1 MTQTLS
7 QLEHSEAFIE
17 RHIGSSAE
25 QRQEL
30 LAAVGAR
37 SLSAL
42 IQQIVPADIQLPGP
56 PPVGDAATEHQALAE
71 LKAIASQNQRYKS
84 YIGMGYSAVLTPPV
98 ILRNMLENP
107 GWYTAYTPYQPEVS
121 QGRLEALLN
130 FQTVTLDL
138 TGLDLASASLLDEAT
153 AAAEA
158 MALAKRASKLKDANR
173 FFVADDVHP
182 QTLDVV
188 RTRAETFGF
197 DVIVDKAEKVLE
209 LDGVFGVLLQQ
220 VGTTGELHDYSAL
233 LAELKS
239 RKIITSVAAD
249 IMALVLLTAPGKQ
262 GADVV
267 FGSAQRFGV
276 PMGYGGP
283 HAAFFAC
290 RDEFKRSMPGRIIGV
305 SRDAAGNTALR
316 MAMQT
321 IGMGYSAVL
330 TPPVILRNMLENPG
344 WYTAYTPYQ
353 PEVSQGRLEALLNFQ
368 TVTLDLT
375 GLDLASAS
383 LLDEATAAAEAMAL
397 AKRASKLK
405 DANRFFVADDV
416 HPQTL
421 DVVRTR
427 AETFGFDVIV
437 DKAEKVLELDG
448 VFGVLLQQVGTTGE
462 LHDYSALL
470 AELKSRKIITSV
482 AADIM
487 ALVLL
492 TAPGKQGADVV
503 FGSAQRFGVPMGYG
517 GPHAAFFACRDEFKR
532 SMPGRIIG
540 VSRDAAGNT
549 ALRMAMQ
556 TREQHIRREK
566 ANSNIC
572 TSQVLLANIASLYAV
587 YHGPQ
592 GLQRIAGRIHRLT
605 DILAA
610 GLQKAG
616 LTLRHHTWFDTL
628 TVEVKDKAAVLE
640 RALSFGIN
648 LRTDIHG
655 AVGITL
661 DEATSREDVQTLF
674 ALLAGDNHGL
684 DIDALDAAV
693 SKNSQSIPAAM
704 LRQDPILTHP
714 VFNRYHSET
723 EMMRYMHRLERKDL
737 ALNQAMIPLG
747 SCTMKLNA
755 AAEMIP
761 ITWPEFSELHP
772 FCPPEQ
778 AAGYQQMIGQLSQWL
793 VQLTGYDAVCMQPN
807 SGAQGEYAGLLAI
820 RRYHE
825 SRNEA
830 GRHVCLIPSSAHGT
844 NPASA
849 QMAGMSV
856 VVVACDKNGNIDLHD
871 LRVKAEQAGEELS
884 CIMVTYPSTHGV
896 YEETIREVCQIVH
909 QFGGQVYLDGANM
922 NAQVGITTPGYIGA
936 DVSHL
941 NLHKTFC
948 IPHGGGGPGMG
959 PIGVK
964 AHLAPFVPGHS
975 VVQIDGVTT
984 QQGAVSAAPFGSASI
999 LPISWMYIRMMG
1011 AEGLKQASQM
1021 AILNANYIATRL
1033 KDAYPILYTGRDHRV
1048 AHECIL
1054 DIRPLKEE
1062 TGISEMDIAKRL
1074 IDFGFHA
1081 PTMSFPV
1088 ACTLMVEPTESESK
1102 VELDRFIDAM
1112 LAIRSEIDRVAK
1124 GEWPL
1129 EDNPLV
1135 NAPHVQAELVND
1147 WQHPYSR
1154 ELAVFPVAGVRE
1166 NKYWPSVK
1174 RLDDVYGDRN
1184 LFCSCVPMSDY
1195 E

>member
-1 MTQTLS
+1 MTQKLS
-7 QLEHSEAFIE
+7 QLEHHGAFIE
-17 RHIGSSAE
+17 RHIGPSQE
-25 QRQEL
+25 QQDAML
-30 LAAVGAR
+30 HAIGAA
-37 SLSAL
+37 SLTDL
-42 IQQIVPADIQLPGP
+42 ITSIVPADIQLPSP
-56 PPVGDAATEHQALAE
+56 PAVGDALTEHLALAE
-71 LKAIASQNQRYKS
+71 LKAIAAQNQRYKS
-84 YIGMGYSAVLTPPV
+84 YIGMGYTPVLTPPV

-130 FQTVTLDL
+130 FQQLTLDL
-138 TGLDLASASLLDEAT
+138 TGLDIASASLLDEAT

-158 MALAKRASKLKDANR
+158 MAMAKRVSKLKHANR
-173 FFVADDVHP
+173 FFVADDIHP

-197 DVIVDKAEKVLE
+197 DVLVDKAEKVLE
-209 LDGVFGVLLQQ
+209 LDDVFGVLLQQ
-220 VGTTGELHDYSAL
+220 VGTGGEVHDYADL
-233 LAELKS
+233 ITELKS
-239 RKIITSVAAD
+239 RKVVVSVAAD
-249 IMALVLLTAPGKQ
+249 MMTLVLLQAPGKQ
-262 GADVV
+262 GADIV

-283 HAAFFAC
+283 HAAFFAA
-290 RDEFKRSMPGRIIGV
+290 RDE
-305 SRDAAGNTALR
+305 
-316 MAMQT
+316 
-321 IGMGYSAVL
+321 
-330 TPPVILRNMLENPG
+330 
-344 WYTAYTPYQ
+344 
-353 PEVSQGRLEALLNFQ
+353 
-368 TVTLDLT
+368 
-375 GLDLASAS
+375 
-383 LLDEATAAAEAMAL
+383 
-397 AKRASKLK
+397 
-405 DANRFFVADDV
+405 
-416 HPQTL
+416 H
-421 DVVRTR
+421 
-427 AETFGFDVIV
+427 
-437 DKAEKVLELDG
+437 
-448 VFGVLLQQVGTTGE
+448 
-462 LHDYSALL
+462 
-470 AELKSRKIITSV
+470 
-482 AADIM
+482 
-487 ALVLL
+487 
-492 TAPGKQGADVV
+492 
-503 FGSAQRFGVPMGYG
+503 
-517 GPHAAFFACRDEFKR
+517 KR

-587 YHGPQ
+587 FHGPV
-592 GLQRIAGRIHRLT
+592 GLKRIASRIHRLT
-605 DILAA
+605 DILAQ
-610 GLQKAG
+610 GLQQRG
-616 LTLRHHTWFDTL
+616 LKLRHATWFDTL
-628 TVEVKDKAAVLE
+628 TVEVSDKAAVLD
-640 RALSFGIN
+640 RALSFGMN
-648 LRTDIHG
+648 LRSDILN

-661 DEATSREDVQTLF
+661 DETTTREDVTALF
-674 ALLAGDNHGL
+674 SVLLGNEHGL
-684 DIDALDAAV
+684 DIDVLDTDAQA
-693 SKNSQSIPAAM
+693 IPAAM
-704 LRQDPILTHP
+704 IRQEAILTHP
-714 VFNRYHSET
+714 VFNRHHSET
-723 EMMRYMHRLERKDL
+723 EMMRYMHSLERKDL

-761 ITWPEFSELHP
+761 ITWPEFAELHP
-772 FCPPEQ
+772 FCPAEQ
-778 AAGYQQMIGQLSQWL
+778 AGGYLQMIGQLSRWL
-793 VQLTGYDAVCMQPN
+793 VQLTGYDALCMQPN

-830 GRHVCLIPSSAHGT
+830 VRNICLIPSSAHGT

-849 QMAGMSV
+849 QMAGMEV
-856 VVVACDKNGNIDLHD
+856 VVVACDKQGNIDLHD
-871 LRVKAEQAGEELS
+871 LRLKAEQAGDALS

-975 VVQIDGVTT
+975 VVQIEGMLTG
-984 QQGAVSAAPFGSASI
+984 QGAVSAAPFGSASI

-1011 AEGLKQASQM
+1011 AEGLKQASSV
-1021 AILNANYIATRL
+1021 AILNANYIAHRL
-1033 KDAYPILYTGRDHRV
+1033 QSAYPILYAGRDGRV

-1054 DIRPLKEE
+1054 DIRPLKEQ
-1062 TGISEMDIAKRL
+1062 TGISELDIAKRL
-1074 IDFGFHA
+1074 IDYGFHA

-1088 ACTLMVEPTESESK
+1088 AGTLMVEPTESESK
-1102 VELDRFIDAM
+1102 TELDRFIDAM
-1112 LAIRSEIDRVAK
+1112 LAIRSEIDRVVE

-1135 NAPHVQAELVND
+1135 NAPHTQMEIVGE
-1147 WQHPYSR
+1147 WGHPYTR
-1154 ELAVFPVAGVRE
+1154 ELAVFPAGSA
-1166 NKYWPSVK
+1166 NKYWPTVK

-1184 LFCSCVPMSDY
+1184 LFCSCVPMSEY

>member
-1 MTQTLS
+1 MTQNLS
-7 QLEHSEAFIE
+7 QLEHNDAFIQ

-25 QRQEL
+25 QQQQM
-30 LAAVGAR
+30 LAAVGAN
-37 SLSAL
+37 SLSTL
-42 IQQIVPADIQLPGP
+42 IQQIVPADIQLPSP
-56 PPVGDAATEHQALAE
+56 PPVGEAATEHQALAE
-71 LKAIASQNQRYKS
+71 LKGIASQNQRYKS
-84 YIGMGYSAVLTPPV
+84 YIGMGYSPVLTPPV

-130 FQTVTLDL
+130 FQQLTQDL

-153 AAAEA
+153 AAAES

-188 RTRAETFGF
+188 LTRAETFGF
-197 DVIVDKAEKVLE
+197 EVIVDRAEKVLE
-209 LDGVFGVLLQQ
+209 LEGVFGVLLQQ

-233 LAELKS
+233 LSELK
-239 RKIITSVAAD
+239 K
-249 IMALVLLTAPGKQ
+249 
-262 GADVV
+262 
-267 FGSAQRFGV
+267 
-276 PMGYGGP
+276 
-283 HAAFFAC
+283 
-290 RDEFKRSMPGRIIGV
+290 
-305 SRDAAGNTALR
+305 
-316 MAMQT
+316 
-321 IGMGYSAVL
+321 
-330 TPPVILRNMLENPG
+330 
-344 WYTAYTPYQ
+344 
-353 PEVSQGRLEALLNFQ
+353 
-368 TVTLDLT
+368 
-375 GLDLASAS
+375 
-383 LLDEATAAAEAMAL
+383 
-397 AKRASKLK
+397 
-405 DANRFFVADDV
+405 
-416 HPQTL
+416 
-421 DVVRTR
+421 
-427 AETFGFDVIV
+427 
-437 DKAEKVLELDG
+437 
-448 VFGVLLQQVGTTGE
+448 
-462 LHDYSALL
+462 
-470 AELKSRKIITSV
+470 RKIITSV

-592 GLQRIAGRIHRLT
+592 GLQRIAGRIHRMT

-610 GLQKAG
+610 GLQQAG
-616 LTLRHHTWFDTL
+616 LTLRFAHWFDTL
-628 TVEVKDKAAVLE
+628 TVEVKDKAAVLA

-661 DEATSREDVQTLF
+661 DETTSREDLQILFTL
-674 ALLAGDNHGL
+674 LVGDNHGL
-684 DIDALDAAV
+684 DIDLLDAKV
-693 SKNSQSIPAAM
+693 SQNSQSIQTGM

-761 ITWPEFSELHP
+761 ITWPEFAELHP

-825 SRNEA
+825 SRNQA
-830 GRHVCLIPSSAHGT
+830 SRHICLIPSSAHGT

-856 VVVACDKNGNIDLHD
+856 VVVACDKQGNIDLHD
-871 LRVKAEQAGEELS
+871 LRQKAGEAGDELS

-975 VVQIDGVTT
+975 VVQIDGMTT

-1011 AEGLKQASQM
+1011 ADGLKQASQV

-1033 KDAYPILYTGRDHRV
+1033 KEAYPVLYTGHDGRV

-1054 DIRPLKEE
+1054 DIRPLKEA

-1088 ACTLMVEPTESESK
+1088 AGTLMVEPTESESK

-1112 LAIRSEIDRVAK
+1112 LAIRAEIEKVAR

-1135 NAPHVQAELVND
+1135 NAPHTQAELVGE

-1154 ELAVFPVAGVRE
+1154 ELAVFPVAGVME
-1166 NKYWPSVK
+1166 NKYWSSVK

-1184 LFCSCVPMSDY
+1184 LFCSCVPISDY

>member
-1 MTQTLS
+1 MTHTLS

-25 QRQEL
+25 QQQQL
-30 LAAVGAR
+30 LEAVGAR

-42 IQQIVPADIQLPGP
+42 IQQIVPADIQLPAP

-130 FQTVTLDL
+130 FQTLTLDL

-197 DVIVDKAEKVLE
+197 EVIVDKAEKVLE
-209 LDGVFGVLLQQ
+209 LQGVFGVLLQQ

-233 LAELKS
+233 LAELKN
-239 RKIITSVAAD
+239 RKI
-249 IMALVLLTAPGKQ
+249 G
-262 GADVV
+262 
-267 FGSAQRFGV
+267 
-276 PMGYGGP
+276 
-283 HAAFFAC
+283 
-290 RDEFKRSMPGRIIGV
+290 
-305 SRDAAGNTALR
+305 
-316 MAMQT
+316 
-321 IGMGYSAVL
+321 
-330 TPPVILRNMLENPG
+330 
-344 WYTAYTPYQ
+344 
-353 PEVSQGRLEALLNFQ
+353 
-368 TVTLDLT
+368 
-375 GLDLASAS
+375 
-383 LLDEATAAAEAMAL
+383 
-397 AKRASKLK
+397 
-405 DANRFFVADDV
+405 
-416 HPQTL
+416 
-421 DVVRTR
+421 
-427 AETFGFDVIV
+427 
-437 DKAEKVLELDG
+437 
-448 VFGVLLQQVGTTGE
+448 
-462 LHDYSALL
+462 
-470 AELKSRKIITSV
+470 TSV

-610 GLQKAG
+610 GLQQAG
-616 LTLRHHTWFDTL
+616 LALRHKTWFDTL

-674 ALLAGDNHGL
+674 ALLAGDDHGL

-830 GRHVCLIPSSAHGT
+830 GRHICLIPSSAHGT

-1011 AEGLKQASQM
+1011 AEGLKQASQV

-1033 KDAYPILYTGRDHRV
+1033 KDAYPVLYTGRDHRV

-1074 IDFGFHA
+1074 IDYGFHA

-1088 ACTLMVEPTESESK
+1088 AGTLMVEPTESESK

-1112 LAIRSEIDRVAK
+1112 LAIRAEIDRVAK

-1135 NAPHVQAELVND
+1135 NAPHVQAELVSD
-1147 WQHPYSR
+1147 WQHAYSR
-1154 ELAVFPVAGVRE
+1154 ELAVFPIAGVRE

>member
-7 QLEHSEAFIE
+7 QLEHDGAFIE
-17 RHIGSSAE
+17 RHIGPSVS
-25 QRQEL
+25 QQQHML
-30 LAAVGAR
+30 SVVGAT
-37 SLSAL
+37 SLDAL
-42 IQQIVPADIQLPGP
+42 IRQIVPVDIQLPSP
-56 PPVGDAATEHQALAE
+56 PAVGEAVTEHEALAE
-71 LKAIASQNQRYKS
+71 LKAIAGRNQRYKS
-84 YIGMGYSAVLTPPV
+84 YIGMGYSAVLMPPV
-98 ILRNMLENP
+98 ILRNVLENP

-130 FQTVTLDL
+130 FQQVTQDL

-158 MALAKRASKLKDANR
+158 MAMAKRISKLKQAER

-197 DVIVDKAEKVLE
+197 EIVVGKAEEALK
-209 LDGVFGVLLQQ
+209 DDAVFGVLLQQ
-220 VGTTGELHDYSAL
+220 AGTTGELHDYSDLMAAL
-233 LAELKS
+233 KA
-239 RKIITSVAAD
+239 RKVATCVASD

-262 GADVV
+262 GADIV

-290 RDEFKRSMPGRIIGV
+290 RDEH
-305 SRDAAGNTALR
+305 
-316 MAMQT
+316 
-321 IGMGYSAVL
+321 
-330 TPPVILRNMLENPG
+330 
-344 WYTAYTPYQ
+344 
-353 PEVSQGRLEALLNFQ
+353 
-368 TVTLDLT
+368 
-375 GLDLASAS
+375 
-383 LLDEATAAAEAMAL
+383 
-397 AKRASKLK
+397 KRA
-405 DANRFFVADDV
+405 
-416 HPQTL
+416 
-421 DVVRTR
+421 
-427 AETFGFDVIV
+427 
-437 DKAEKVLELDG
+437 
-448 VFGVLLQQVGTTGE
+448 
-462 LHDYSALL
+462 
-470 AELKSRKIITSV
+470 
-482 AADIM
+482 
-487 ALVLL
+487 
-492 TAPGKQGADVV
+492 
-503 FGSAQRFGVPMGYG
+503 
-517 GPHAAFFACRDEFKR
+517 
-532 SMPGRIIG
+532 MPGRIIG

-572 TSQVLLANIASLYAV
+572 TSQVLLANIAGMYAV
-587 YHGPQ
+587 FHGPE
-592 GLQRIAGRIHRLT
+592 GLKRIAGRIHRLT

-610 GLQKAG
+610 GLTQGG
-616 LTLRHHTWFDTL
+616 LLLRHRSWFDTL
-628 TVEVKDKAAVLE
+628 TIEVADKDAVLS

-648 LRTDIHG
+648 LRSDLAS

-661 DEATSREDVQTLF
+661 DETTTREDVLALF
-674 ALLAGDNHGL
+674 AVLLGDDHGL
-684 DIDALDAAV
+684 DIDALDAAIGQ
-693 SKNSQSIPAAM
+693 KAATIPAGLVRHDA
-704 LRQDPILTHP
+704 ILSHP

-723 EMMRYMHRLERKDL
+723 EMMRYLHRLARKDL

-755 AAEMIP
+755 AAEMLP
-761 ITWPEFSELHP
+761 ITWPEFAELHP

-778 AAGYQQMIGQLSQWL
+778 ALGYRQMIEQLSGWL
-793 VQLTGYDAVCMQPN
+793 VQLTGYDAICMQPN

-830 GRHVCLIPSSAHGT
+830 GRNLCLIPSSAHGT

-849 QMAGMSV
+849 QMAGMDV
-856 VVVACDKNGNIDLHD
+856 VVVACDKQGNIDLHD
-871 LRVKAEQAGEELS
+871 LREKAQAAGEQLS

-909 QFGGQVYLDGANM
+909 QYGGQVYLDGANM

-964 AHLAPFVPGHS
+964 AHLAPFVPGHQ
-975 VVQIDGVTT
+975 VVKIEGVLTE
-984 QQGAVSAAPFGSASI
+984 QGAVSAAPFGSASI

-1033 KDAYPILYTGRDHRV
+1033 QEAYPVLYTGRDGRV

-1054 DIRPLKEE
+1054 DIRPLKES

-1074 IDFGFHA
+1074 IDYGFHA

-1088 ACTLMVEPTESESK
+1088 AGTLMVEPTESESQ
-1102 VELDRFIDAM
+1102 VEIDRFIDAM
-1112 LAIRSEIDRVAK
+1112 LAIRAEINRVAQ

-1129 EDNPLV
+1129 DDNPLV
-1135 NAPHVQAELVND
+1135 NAPHTQAELVAD
-1147 WQHPYSR
+1147 WAHPYSR
-1154 ELAVFPVAGVRE
+1154 ELAVFPTGSE
-1166 NKYWPSVK
+1166 HKYWPSVK

-1184 LFCSCVPMSDY
+1184 LFCSCVPMSEYSVRDH
-1195 E
+1195 